1 MPTNTTSLSQQYSKP
16 LLLPALRQ
24 DGRVFIDADD
34 LHGYAEE
41 LEEDT
46 IIFYAAYKDGSHR
59 AGADVWDLI
68 RLTSAETRFRTWQIQ
83 AGGNVVRLCEVAET
97 KSSSRN
103 AFIPGMHSGRF
114 LADRFPSL
122 PAPPAKRGHTDTIAD
137 FPILAK
143 HIGTWEGTFTF
154 INPEVTR
161 EQ

>member
-1 MPTNTTSLSQQYSKP
+1 M
-16 LLLPALRQ
+16 
-24 DGRVFIDADD
+24 FIDADD

-68 RLTSAETRFRTWQIQ
+68 RLTSESVRFRTWQIQ

-97 KSSSRN
+97 KSSSQN
-103 AFIPGMHSGRF
+103 AFLSDMHSGRYIEQ
-114 LADRFPSL
+114 RFPSL
-122 PAPPAKRGHTDTIAD
+122 ALPVKKSSFSNTVAD
-137 FPILAK
+137 FPILSK

-154 INPEVTR
+154 INPEVKS
-161 EQ
+161 

>member
-1 MPTNTTSLSQQYSKP
+1 MPTNTTRLSQQCSKT
-16 LLLPALRQ
+16 LLLPALWQ
-24 DGRVFIDADD
+24 DGRVFIDAED

-97 KSSSRN
+97 KSSWR
-103 AFIPGMHSGRF
+103 I
-114 LADRFPSL
+114 
-122 PAPPAKRGHTDTIAD
+122 
-137 FPILAK
+137 
-143 HIGTWEGTFTF
+143 EGTEPTC
-154 INPEVTR
+154 EEDTVL
-161 EQ
+161 EQCLDSTSAQDHTGSSACN